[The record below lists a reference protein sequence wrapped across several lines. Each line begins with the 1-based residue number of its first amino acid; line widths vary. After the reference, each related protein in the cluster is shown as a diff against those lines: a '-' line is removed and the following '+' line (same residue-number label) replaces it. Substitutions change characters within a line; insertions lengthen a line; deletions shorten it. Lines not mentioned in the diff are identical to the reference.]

1 VATTR
6 VLHRFFVLTAFT
18 CSAFTVTRESTHQAR
33 GPRPIEEKMERV
45 EHRRPSASDRQHTA
59 GQVHQTALRLYFKKL
74 SVLTTRLRT
83 GHSWSSTYTKAFR
96 FRHNDLCIWREREI
110 AHRVLLDGL
119 RLGGLMKELR
129 SKVGDAF
136 NSISILLKGPGE
148 ERRGKIDSTSRTKT
162 VDAVLD
168 FAEVSQRFQSRAP

>member
-1 VATTR
+1 
-6 VLHRFFVLTAFT
+6 
-18 CSAFTVTRESTHQAR
+18 
-33 GPRPIEEKMERV
+33 MERV

-148 ERRGKIDSTSRTKT
+148 ERRALHGPRQWMLSWTSLKYRNGFKAARHKGSMNIPTAQRPWQTSTR
-162 VDAVLD
+162 L
-168 FAEVSQRFQSRAP
+168 